1 LGFTEKF
8 NQREYMPKINKI
20 GVLTSG
26 GDAPG
31 MNACV
36 RAIVRTAIYYDI
48 EVVGII
54 RGYAGLIDG
63 EMIKMELGSVSN
75 IIQRGGTILKTA
87 RSEAFKTPEG
97 RAKAAENLNKWNID
111 ALVTIGGDGTYR
123 GASALNKEYGIS
135 VIGAPGTIDNDIFG
149 TDYTIGY
156 DTAINVALDAVDRIR
171 DTAASHERIFFVE
184 VMGRSSGFIALDV
197 GVAGGAEAI
206 LIPETIT
213 DINRLCNVLMG
224 GRERGKKSS
233 IVIVA
238 EGDEEGNSYTI
249 AQKVQEKTGL
259 DYRVTVLGHIQR
271 GGSPTARDR
280 ILSSRLGS
288 AAIESLKNGM
298 TNVMMGEIQG
308 KVVPTELEAIWS
320 NKKEID
326 MNLYSLV
333 EILSI

>member
-1 LGFTEKF
+1 
-8 NQREYMPKINKI
+8 MSKIKRI

-48 EVVGII
+48 EVIGIV

-63 EMIKMELGSVSN
+63 EMVKMELNSVSN

-87 RSEAFKTPEG
+87 RSEAFKTHEG
-97 RAKAAENLNKWNID
+97 RAKAADNLHKWGID
-111 ALVTIGGDGTYR
+111 ALVAIGGDGTYR
-123 GASALNKEYGIS
+123 GASDLNKEYGIS

-156 DTAINVALDAVDRIR
+156 DTAVNIALDAVDRIR
-171 DTAASHERIFFVE
+171 DTAASHDRIFFIE
-184 VMGRSSGFIALDV
+184 VMGRNSGFIALDV
-197 GVAGGAEAI
+197 GVAGGAESI
-206 LIPETIT
+206 LIPETETSI
-213 DINRLCNVLMG
+213 DKLCSVLIG
-224 GRERGKKSS
+224 GRERGKNSS
-233 IVIVA
+233 IIIVA
-238 EGDEEGNSYTI
+238 EGDESGNSYTI
-249 AQKVQEKTGL
+249 AEKVKEKTGL

-280 ILSSRLGS
+280 ILASKLGS
-288 AAIESLKNGM
+288 AAIEFLRDGM

-308 KVVPTELEAIWS
+308 KVVPTELEVIWS
-320 NKKEID
+320 NKKSID
-326 MNLYSLV
+326 PNLYRLV